1 MQYRDFHS
9 IFLKSNVVDL
19 FIPCRHNSHMFMR
32 NQVPSIVQPLGG
44 RLKNSSTYSE
54 NQTNFRYIPLA
65 DIEGFGIFSPLVI
78 KLL

>member
-1 MQYRDFHS
+1 
-9 IFLKSNVVDL
+9 
-19 FIPCRHNSHMFMR
+19 MFMM

-65 DIEGFGIFSPLVI
+65 DIEGFGVFSPLVI